1 MPFPKRLWE
10 AHFISDSFEFRPET
24 DENPPMIVFKVKLMT
39 PDRHK
44 GRVVEIMVGHEYV
57 GAAIINGMVQMLR
70 EYGDHLPETMG

>member
-1 MPFPKRLWE
+1 
-10 AHFISDSFEFRPET
+10 
-24 DENPPMIVFKVKLMT
+24 MIVFKVKLMT